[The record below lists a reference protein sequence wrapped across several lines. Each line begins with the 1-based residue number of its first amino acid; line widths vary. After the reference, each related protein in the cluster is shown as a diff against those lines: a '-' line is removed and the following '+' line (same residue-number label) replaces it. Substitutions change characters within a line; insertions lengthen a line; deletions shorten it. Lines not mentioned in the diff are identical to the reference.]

1 MKKDQRDSE
10 ALGKFSYISKKIY
23 MCTLFNSYN
32 KTKRAQHGF
41 KMYNT

>member
-1 MKKDQRDSE
+1 MKKDKRDSE

-23 MCTLFNSYN
+23 MFTLFNSYN
-32 KTKRAQHGF
+32 NTKRAQHGF